1 MLKILAISAS
11 LSGTKSRIVLD
22 TLKTLFSEEVS
33 FEIFDLKEH
42 EIQFADGR
50 DYRDYSGSTQSLIEK
65 IIEADALVIS
75 SPIFQASIPGSL
87 KNVFDL
93 LPIDSLRDKQVAVLT
108 TAGSDKHFLVAQYQ
122 LKPILQYMKA
132 EPFEP
137 TVFMTGEDF
146 MGSEVISD
154 DINLRLELL
163 AKTFEVKVNQAI
175 EEKLAAEAG
184 YDF

>member
-1 MLKILAISAS
+1 MIKILAISAS
-11 LSGTKSRIVLD
+11 LSGSKSRIVLN
-22 TLKTLFSEEVS
+22 TLKALFSNEVD

-42 EIQFADGR
+42 DIQFADGR

-65 IIEADALVIS
+65 IIQADALVIS

-108 TAGSDKHFLVAQYQ
+108 SAGSDKHFLVAQYQ

-132 EPFEP
+132 QPFEP
-137 TVFMTGEDF
+137 TVFMTGQDF
-146 MGSEVISD
+146 MGDAIISD
-154 DINLRLELL
+154 DINMRTELL
-163 AKTFEVKVNQAI
+163 AKTFEIKIKQAI
-175 EEKLAAEAG
+175 ADKLAADAEF
-184 YDF
+184 DF